1 MPVFNS
7 GITPP
12 AVPYGNELAAVTRR
26 GFLPYFFVQIYN
38 SSPVLAAMLANA
50 KPCAGGVSSISV
62 PVQGNAMTTTQWT
75 NYEGGFDIPTQQQ
88 GAFLGEFNLKA
99 LITPITYLGMEGALQ
114 LDHAVVPLLE
124 ARMNDAGNNGAAALQ
139 TALYGNATNSQQ
151 LVGFP
156 GAIDDGTNT
165 STYGNISRSYSWWV
179 SKQYAAGSVAPTRK
193 LIMHYL
199 LGVQKYGGEAP
210 TFVVM
215 GPGTWSLLADDF
227 VGVVGSAGGEQYMIQ
242 PGEGFDTKANKP
254 RSGFRALSCG
264 GTPVYVDIGC
274 PEGTAYL
281 VNSRYIALHV
291 HDQANFSLSDFD
303 SMLSNGV
310 LGYIAVVLTL
320 TEMVNVK
327 PSTQGF
333 VTGLNSN
340 TL

>member
-1 MPVFNS
+1 MPVYS
-7 GITPP
+7 TGIMPSQ
-12 AVPYGNELAAVTRR
+12 VPYGAELAAVTRR

-38 SSPVLAAMLANA
+38 SSPVLAAFLANS
-50 KPCAGGVSSISV
+50 KPCSGGVSSISV
-62 PVQGNAMTTTQWT
+62 PVQGNPMTSTQWT
-75 NYEGGFDIPTQQQ
+75 NYEGSFDIPTQQQ

-99 LITPITYLGMEGALQ
+99 LITPITYMGMEGALQ

-139 TALYGNATNSQQ
+139 TALYGNATNTQQ

-165 STYGNISRSYSWWV
+165 SSYGNIARANSWWV

-193 LIMHYL
+193 LMMHYQ
-199 LGVQKYGGEAP
+199 LGVQKYGGEIP
-210 TFVVM
+210 TFGVM
-215 GPGTWSLLADDF
+215 GPGTWSSLADDF
-227 VGVVGSAGGEQYMIQ
+227 IGQESYQIR
-242 PGEGFDTKANKP
+242 PGTGFDTETNKP
-254 RSGFRALSCG
+254 RSGFRALDVG
-264 GTPVYVDIGC
+264 GTPFYVDVGC
-274 PEGTAYL
+274 PEGTCYL
-281 VNSRYIALHV
+281 VNSRYMALHV

-320 TEMVNVK
+320 CELVCVK

-333 VTGLNSN
+333 VTGLTYN

>member
-7 GITPP
+7 GIVPT

-38 SSPVLAAMLANA
+38 SSPVLAAFLSNS
-50 KPCAGGVSSISV
+50 KPCSGGVSSISV

-75 NYEGGFDIPTQQQ
+75 NYEGAFDVPTQQQ

-139 TALYGNATNSQQ
+139 TALYGNASNAQQ

-165 STYGNISRSYSWWV
+165 TSYGNISRANSWWV
-179 SKQYAAGSVAPTRK
+179 SKQYNAGSVAPTRK
-193 LIMHYL
+193 LMMHYL
-199 LGVQKYGGEAP
+199 LGVQKYGGETP
-210 TFVVM
+210 TFGVM
-215 GPGTWSLLADDF
+215 GPGTWSSLADDF
-227 VGVVGSAGGEQYMIQ
+227 IGVESYQIN
-242 PGEGFDTKANKP
+242 PGTGFDTTANKP
-254 RSGFRALSCG
+254 RSGFRALDVG
-264 GTPVYVDIGC
+264 GTPFYVDVGC

-281 VNSRYIALHV
+281 VNSRYIAFHV

-320 TEMVNVK
+320 VEMVNVK
-327 PSTQGF
+327 PCTAGF
-333 VTGLNSN
+333 VTNLTFN

>member
-7 GITPP
+7 GIMPT

-38 SSPVLAAMLANA
+38 SSPVLASMLSNA
-50 KPCAGGVSSISV
+50 RPCSGGVSSISV
-62 PVQGNAMTTTQWT
+62 PVQGNPMTTTQWT

-139 TALYGNATNSQQ
+139 TALYNNASNANQ

-165 STYGNISRSYSWWV
+165 TTYGNIARANTWWV
-179 SKQYAAGSVAPTRK
+179 SKQYQASAAPTR
-193 LIMHYL
+193 LLMMHYL

-210 TFVVM
+210 TYGVM
-215 GPGTWSLLADDF
+215 GPGTWSKLADDF
-227 VGVVGSAGGEQYMIQ
+227 IGAENYQIN
-242 PGEGFDTKANKP
+242 PGTGFDTEANKP
-254 RSGFRALSCG
+254 RSGFRALSVG
-264 GTPVYVDIGC
+264 GTPFYVDVGC

-281 VNSRYIALHV
+281 VNSRYMSFHV

-303 SMLSNGV
+303 SMLANGV

-320 TEMVNVK
+320 VEMVCVK

-333 VTGLNSN
+333 VTALTFN